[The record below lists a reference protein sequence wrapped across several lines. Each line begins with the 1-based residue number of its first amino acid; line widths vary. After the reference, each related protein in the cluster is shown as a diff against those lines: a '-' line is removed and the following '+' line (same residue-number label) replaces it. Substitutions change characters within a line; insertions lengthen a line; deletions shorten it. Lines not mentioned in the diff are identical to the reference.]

1 MNFRRKAHPIPLPE
15 RQFDI
20 AQLGILQHG
29 IQIGQGNFRPIL
41 LRGGEV
47 KAHCRPGA
55 TQPGSFK
62 HGPVPKPNL
71 RHPTTH
77 VLLIVEQEAEL
88 LQIAI
93 RPSAS
98 SLAWT
103 SGARVKLR
111 ARVSRAALK
120 SVPSLGTRVCD
131 MLEKTCHSGPAPR
144 RLGRSQYARMYPTQ
158 AENSQGNT
166 CARRNRGNCSRA
178 DTRPAITQTAGS
190 WQPQPQR
197 SKLTREIFLCV
208 LSWTRCSRAAKSDA
222 RRARNAPR
230 PQRQSAW
237 TKMQWLLGSFTEHAT
252 WHWPG

>member
-120 SVPSLGTRVCD
+120 SVRLSEPESATCWKRPVTQVRLPADWVAPR
-131 MLEKTCHSGPAPR
+131 MLECTPRKPKTRKATPAQDET
-144 RLGRSQYARMYPTQ
+144 GAIAHVPTPGLQ
-158 AENSQGNT
+158 SHKQLAAGNP
-166 CARRNRGNCSRA
+166 NHRGASSHGKFFSACSRGQGA
-178 DTRPAITQTAGS
+178 HEPQKATQGGQEMPPGRNDS
-190 WQPQPQR
+190 QHG
-197 SKLTREIFLCV
+197 L
-208 LSWTRCSRAAKSDA
+208 RCS
-222 RRARNAPR
+222 
-230 PQRQSAW
+230 
-237 TKMQWLLGSFTEHAT
+237 GY
-252 WHWPG
+252 